1 MKVQLIEQNLQE
13 YATYLQSMDSFD
25 QGYLWQ
31 VMDGFIENWDIEELD
46 FRQMFDKCF
55 QSDQS
60 LRLWKRENYF
70 PKEMMLQLIDVE
82 RETMRSIFKDLLNED
97 KDLNLRVNRF
107 IHHID
112 QMLQIVQRNDMKA
125 STHFHGDLRFV
136 FAYLAFCYPE
146 KYPLYDGFNFS
157 QFLIK
162 VEARN
167 VPKSHDPNIFKNLM
181 KATRTLLLKDE
192 SVLTEIDKINK
203 SYGLNSEHMNLWVT
217 DFYNFVATG
226 QGRHQDL

>member
-1 MKVQLIEQNLQE
+1 MKVHLIKENLQE
-13 YATYLQSMDSFD
+13 YCTYLKSLKSFD
-25 QGYLWQ
+25 QSYLWEVQ
-31 VMDGFIENWDIEELD
+31 DNFIEKWNIEELD
-46 FRQMFDKCF
+46 FRQMYDLSF

-70 PKEMMLQLIDVE
+70 PKEMMLKLIDID

-112 QMLQIVQRNDMKA
+112 QMLQMLQRKDMKA
-125 STHFHGDLRFV
+125 STHFHGDLRIV
-136 FAYLAFCYPE
+136 FAYLAFCYPD

-157 QFLIK
+157 QYLIK

-181 KATRTLLLKDE
+181 KATRTIMQKDE
-192 SVLTEIDKINK
+192 DLLQVINDFNIE
-203 SYGLNSEHMNLWVT
+203 YRLNDDHINLWLS

-226 QGRHQDL
+226 KGRHEDL

>member
-1 MKVQLIEQNLQE
+1 MKVHLIKQNLEE
-13 YATYLQSMDSFD
+13 YCSYLKSLESFEQS
-25 QGYLWQ
+25 YLWQ
-31 VMDGFIENWDIEELD
+31 IMDVFVENWDIEELD
-46 FRQMFDKCF
+46 FRQMFDRSF

-70 PKEMMLQLIDVE
+70 PKEMMLKLIDVE
-82 RETMRSIFKDLLNED
+82 RETLRSIFKDLLNED
-97 KDLNLRVNRF
+97 KDLNLRINRF

-112 QMLQIVQRNDMKA
+112 QMLQIVQRKDMKA
-125 STHFHGDLRFV
+125 STHYHADLRFV

-146 KYPLYDGFNFS
+146 KYTLYDGFNFS
-157 QFLIK
+157 QYLVK

-181 KATRTLLLKDE
+181 KATKTIMFKDV
-192 SVLTEIDKINK
+192 VLMEQIEIFKKEYDL
-203 SYGLNSEHMNLWVT
+203 SDHLNLWVS

-226 QGRHQDL
+226 KGRHQDL